1 MKRLLLFATIFLSG
15 FIALAQL
22 TAPVLTG
29 PLINSTG
36 NPINVRLTW
45 YPSLGGTVTGYDCEI
60 DIDSNFSNPVSLQT
74 YGASA
79 VTSEL
84 NYNTQYFWRARG
96 KNSTSTSPW
105 SGSRFTTFFNQFTGM
120 APASPDRNP
129 DVILTWDTV
138 SGSDSYTVEI
148 SKDSM
153 MTAPNVIIV
162 PQPQPS
168 LADGGKARYNLNGL
182 EFGTAYYW
190 RIRTEHSQDI
200 SGWSNVVSFSV
211 QSSVAAISPS
221 DNAVGVAA
229 RERLTCVNTNGI
241 LEYQF
246 EISNDSNFNPNSTY
260 FHTYVVY
267 QKDFPPNAGGTKPS
281 ISVFADYMSFGTE
294 YFWRIRGVNVNSV
307 SQWSDAR
314 SFTTIDAVSLTAP
327 PNNATSVSP
336 VETVFRWVRVVGCDS
351 YIMEL
356 DTMANFSTAKS
367 YTTLG
372 DTGISVTLNL
382 SDGSKEY
389 FWRVRAEHFRDSSN
403 WSQVFSFTTKS
414 VGISENNGGFELE
427 VYPNPADDVINLNLK
442 SALKIEG
449 NLNIEIY
456 SILGK
461 LLDRVNY
468 GRLSDE
474 KAVSFN
480 VSNLESGVYM
490 LVVDF
495 NGTRKTHRLS
505 VK

>member
-1 MKRLLLFATIFLSG
+1 MSG
-15 FIALAQL
+15 FITLAQL

-29 PLINSTG
+29 PIANSAG
-36 NPINVRLTW
+36 NPVNVRLTW
-45 YPSLGGTVTGYDCEI
+45 NPSLGGTVTGYDCEV

-84 NYNTQYFWRARG
+84 DYNTQYFWRARG
-96 KNSTSTSPW
+96 KNATSTSPW
-105 SGSRFTTFFNQFTGM
+105 ATSKFTTFFNQFTGM
-120 APASPDRNP
+120 APTNPDRTP
-129 DVILTWDTV
+129 DLVLSWDSI

-148 SKDSM
+148 SKDSS
-153 MTAPNVIIV
+153 MTNPDVFIV
-162 PQPQPS
+162 PHPQPAS
-168 LADGGKARYNLNGL
+168 AEGGKVRYNLNGL
-182 EFGTAYYW
+182 EFGASYYW
-190 RIRTEHSQDI
+190 RIMTEHSQDM
-200 SGWSNVVSFSV
+200 SGWSNVVTFSV
-211 QSSVAAISPS
+211 QSSVSAVSPS
-221 DNAVGVAA
+221 DKAIGVAA
-229 RERLTCVNTNGI
+229 RERLSCQNTNGI

-246 EISNDSNFNPNSTY
+246 QISNDSNFNQNSTY

-267 QKDFPPNAGGTKPS
+267 QKDFPPNSSGTKPN

-294 YFWRIRGVNVNSV
+294 YYWRIRGVNVNSV

-314 SFTTIDAVSLTAP
+314 SFTTLDIVNLTSP
-327 PNNATSVSP
+327 QDNATSVSP
-336 VETVFRWVRVVGCDS
+336 VETVFKWVKVIGCDS

-367 YTTLG
+367 YTALG
-372 DTGISVTLNL
+372 DTGTTVTLNL
-382 SDGSKEY
+382 SQGAKEY
-389 FWRVRAEHFRDSSN
+389 FWRVRAVHFRDSSN
-403 WSQVFSFTTKS
+403 WSQEFSFTTKS
-414 VGISENNGGFELE
+414 VGISENDGGFELE
-427 VYPNPADDVINLNLK
+427 IYPNPANDLVNLNLK
-442 SALKIEG
+442 SELKIEG

-461 LLDRVNY
+461 LIDKVNY
-468 GRLSDE
+468 GRLSNE
-474 KAVSFN
+474 KTVSYN